1 MTGLIAIIAAS
12 CVAGELAA
20 YHLMLN
26 SAAADR
32 DMSYVAKL
40 FGSVWPG
47 ILLFLTMVAAAA
59 AAACW
64 WLGVEIY
71 V

>member
-1 MTGLIAIIAAS
+1 MIGLIAIIAAS
-12 CVAGELAA
+12 CVAGELTI

-32 DMSYVAKL
+32 DLSYVAQF

-59 AAACW
+59 TGACW
-64 WLGVEIY
+64 WLGVEIN

>member
-1 MTGLIAIIAAS
+1 MTGLIAIICAS

-26 SAAADR
+26 SVAADR
-32 DMSYVAKL
+32 ELSYVAKL

-47 ILLFLTMVAAAA
+47 ILLFVTMAATAIA
-59 AAACW
+59 GICW
-64 WLGVEIY
+64 WLGVEIN